1 MEFSSFRSGDMG
13 GLEVVT
19 ESGTYLQPVKNV
31 RRSLYF
37 QSKIDENFSNKVS
50 FGLKMRI
57 HPDQNSSGSI
67 RFKVASQTSS
77 STYLTAQITSSKTL
91 YPSGGSSRK
100 ELFEAGPE
108 LTEDWF
114 ELVSVVENSRQ
125 VLYFNGYPIA
135 ETGTIGFSAPI
146 VRVVIEIYNNVSTN
160 YGGFEVDSAY
170 AKAGDP
176 IFHWKAVPA
185 KYSLTEGNVR
195 SFDSVNKAGV
205 HGKLRAQKTTQF
217 EPHTPLTLM
226 YGVNEV
232 DRFLRDNR
240 TNRIITT
247 EILSDVDNI
256 RLGLSRYRI
265 PNEQLRC
272 ELLEFL

>member
-1 MEFSSFRSGDMG
+1 MEFSSFRSGAMG
-13 GLEVVT
+13 GLEVVS
-19 ESGTYLQPVKNV
+19 ESGTYLQPVMTV
-31 RRSLYF
+31 RSRLYF

-67 RFKVASQTSS
+67 GFKVASQTSS
-77 STYLTAQITSSKTL
+77 STYLTAQINSSKTL
-91 YPSGGSSRK
+91 SPSGDSSGK
-100 ELFEAGPE
+100 ELFKAGPE
-108 LTEDWF
+108 LTQDWF
-114 ELVSVVENSRQ
+114 ELVSVVENRRQ

-135 ETGTIGFSAPI
+135 ETSIGFSTPI
-146 VRVVIEIYNNVSTN
+146 VRVVIEIYNNVSTS

-205 HGKLRAQKTTQF
+205 HGKLRAQKSTQF
-217 EPHTPLTLM
+217 EPHTPMTLM

-232 DRFLRDNR
+232 DRFLRDSR